1 MHPIKQKAYLKIKS
15 ITERLVRFMNKVH
28 YNVIGL
34 INVPTKTQVKNELEE
49 LDGVHRVN
57 VDLNRSTI
65 EVEFNEPA
73 NKDSIKSCIEHVG
86 CKVV

>member
-1 MHPIKQKAYLKIKS
+1 MHPIKAEAYLKIKS
-15 ITERLVRFMNKVH
+15 IMERLVYSMNKVH

-49 LDGVHRVN
+49 LEGVHQVN
-57 VDLNRSTI
+57 VDLGRSTI
-65 EVEFNEPA
+65 EVEYNEPA
-73 NKDSIKSCIEHVG
+73 NKDNIKSCIEHVG